1 VRAGQLRGMA
11 MKVELIVTS
20 GVHQGRVIPITI
32 PEFLIGRDTQC
43 HLRPAS
49 QAVSKMHCAIL
60 IRNGQ
65 VFVKDFGSTN
75 GTTVNDV
82 TIRGAEVQVKD
93 GATLKIGPL
102 DFRMHIEVPPL
113 PPDSTPLPE
122 ANPETAAAL
131 AAVQAASSSSSP
143 VRDTTPQPGKLVKS
157 PESSSG
163 SKSPD
168 SSSGSKEQPALQP
181 PTFTKGQEISD
192 QDRIAAILLSLESEE
207 VPEGST
213 VADIPALKTA
223 TAEGE
228 KQSSE
233 SGSPKK
239 PERKQVPT
247 REEMSNA
254 ANEALRRIMRRPR

>member
-1 VRAGQLRGMA
+1 

-49 QAVSKMHCAIL
+49 QAVSKLHCAIL

-102 DFRMHIEVPPL
+102 DFQMRIEVPPM
-113 PPDSTPLPE
+113 PADGTPLPE
-122 ANPETAAAL
+122 ATPETAAAL
-131 AAVQAASSSSSP
+131 AAVQAAS
-143 VRDTTPQPGKLVKS
+143 PQPGKLVKS
-157 PESSSG
+157 AESAG
-163 SKSPD
+163 
-168 SSSGSKEQPALQP
+168 GSKEQPALQP

-192 QDRIAAILLSLESEE
+192 QDRIAAILLSLENEE

-213 VADIPALKTA
+213 VADVPALKA
-223 TAEGE
+223 VSEAQG
-228 KQSSE
+228 QSQE
-233 SGSPKK
+233 SGGSKK
-239 PERKQVPT
+239 PDKKQVPT

>member
-1 VRAGQLRGMA
+1 MYTVEWRGTV

-49 QAVSKMHCAIL
+49 QAVSKLHCAIL

-102 DFRMHIEVPPL
+102 DFQMRIEVPPM
-113 PPDSTPLPE
+113 PADGTPLPE
-122 ANPETAAAL
+122 ATPETAAAL
-131 AAVQAASSSSSP
+131 AAVQAASGAAAAP
-143 VRDTTPQPGKLVKS
+143 PRDTTPQPGKLVKS
-157 PESSSG
+157 AESAG
-163 SKSPD
+163 
-168 SSSGSKEQPALQP
+168 GSKEQPALQP

-192 QDRIAAILLSLESEE
+192 QDRIAAILLSLENEE

-213 VADIPALKTA
+213 VADVPALKA
-223 TAEGE
+223 VSEAQG
-228 KQSSE
+228 QSQE
-233 SGSPKK
+233 SGGSKK
-239 PERKQVPT
+239 PDKKQVPT

>member
-1 VRAGQLRGMA
+1 MA

-65 VFVKDFGSTN
+65 VFIKDFGSTN

-113 PPDSTPLPE
+113 APDSTPLPE

-131 AAVQAASSSSSP
+131 AAVQAASSPSSP
-143 VRDTTPQPGKLVKS
+143 PRDTTPQPGKLVKS
-157 PESSSG
+157 PDSG
-163 SKSPD
+163 
-168 SSSGSKEQPALQP
+168 SGSKERPALQP

-213 VADIPALKTA
+213 AADIPALKTA
-223 TAEGE
+223 TTEGE

-233 SGSPKK
+233 SGSSKK
-239 PERKQVPT
+239 PERKQVPS